1 MSDRLELPP
10 EVRKVHFAPKQ
21 QYAILERNTD
31 LPISILTFV
40 GSESGPI
47 LDIAGILNNADVLS
61 FSPDGTRLVLYS
73 SAERRLQLI
82 TGLPEAGQVV
92 REISSEDL
100 PEEDLKFVALNDNGL
115 TLLVG
120 TTNQSI
126 YRVAKGRPPEFLN
139 SVGNLVAM
147 MFRPQSDAALTLD
160 SDTGQ
165 LLLLENLES
174 TPSRR
179 LLLDGL
185 NIDRHAMMQIDGAA
199 AIITSKAANVLLQV
213 DLGTSEVQELLLSTS
228 PVTLQELRAS
238 HSFLLSYD
246 ADQPAWILVKSDEAR
261 DVYFVP
267 RANLPE
273 KMTSMAESTFMA
285 AKECGVRKPS
295 SAGQLRILSG
305 FRGVFRSI
313 AYVLVVQF
321 ASTAYVSAQSA
332 QAVRTNSGFTR
343 TTCPE

>member
-1 MSDRLELPP
+1 MRAIRTILVVFVLCVLVGSQAATAQMQRPLLGFVVGTNPIDVRAILGIPGAAVMSDRLELPP

-21 QYAILERNTD
+21 QYAVLERNTD
-31 LPISILTFV
+31 LPISVLTFV

-47 LDIAGILNNADVLS
+47 FDIAGAISNADVLS
-61 FSPDGTRLVLYS
+61 FSPNGTSLVLYS

-82 TGLPEAGQVV
+82 NGLPEAGQVTGEV
-92 REISSEDL
+92 NSEDL
-100 PEEDLKFVALNDNGL
+100 PEEDLRFVALNDNGL

-126 YRVAKGRPPEFLN
+126 YRVAKGHPPEFLN
-139 SVGNLVAM
+139 SLGNLVGM

-165 LLLLENLES
+165 LSLLENLES

-185 NIDRHAMMQIDGAA
+185 NIDRHIMLQIDGTA
-199 AIITSKAANVLLQV
+199 AIIASKTANVLWQV
-213 DLGTSEVQELLLSTS
+213 DLGTSEVQELSLSTS

-238 HSFLLSYD
+238 HSFLLSYAD
-246 ADQPAWILVKSDEAR
+246 DQPAWILSKRDETR

-267 RANLPE
+267 RASLR
-273 KMTSMAESTFMA
+273 
-285 AKECGVRKPS
+285 RK
-295 SAGQLRILSG
+295 
-305 FRGVFRSI
+305 
-313 AYVLVVQF
+313 
-321 ASTAYVSAQSA
+321 
-332 QAVRTNSGFTR
+332 
-343 TTCPE
+343 